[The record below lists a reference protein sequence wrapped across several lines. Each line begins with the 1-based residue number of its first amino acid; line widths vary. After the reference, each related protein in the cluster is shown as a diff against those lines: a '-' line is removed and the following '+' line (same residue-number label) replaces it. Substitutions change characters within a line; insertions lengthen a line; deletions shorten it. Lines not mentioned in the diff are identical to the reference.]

1 VLLVG
6 IEAMSDVTQCPEC
19 GTRFKVSAEQL
30 DAHDG
35 LVRCGRCR
43 EAFNAREHMQDEEPS
58 PQLPLPIEEQAIG
71 ENSVPADAS
80 LLLDEASAE
89 IAAETTET
97 DLTPIPNVSGLE
109 EEVLTLAQQVEVIE
123 ELAEVAPAP
132 TPRKHR
138 WVSVV
143 AALLLVLTLVAQAA
157 YFYRIQ
163 LAAHLP
169 GLKPL
174 LTQYCG
180 LLGCSVELPRQADLM
195 SIESSELE
203 SDRMQGNLITLHALL
218 HNRAPYAQAYPNL
231 ELTLT
236 DMQDAA
242 IARRV
247 FQPAEYLKAGDEIQ
261 KGLAANRE
269 LALALRMDTTDLKP
283 AGYRLFLFY
292 PQ

>member
-1 VLLVG
+1 
-6 IEAMSDVTQCPEC
+6 MSDITQCPEC
-19 GTRFKVSAEQL
+19 TTRFKVSEEQL
-30 DAHDG
+30 AAHDG
-35 LVRCGRCR
+35 LVRCGRCH
-43 EAFNAREHMQDEEPS
+43 EVFNAREHMQDEVPS
-58 PQLPLPIEEQAIG
+58 PQLSLPIEEQVATETSAI
-71 ENSVPADAS
+71 EETALIPE
-80 LLLDEASAE
+80 EANTE
-89 IAAETTET
+89 ITVEATET
-97 DLTPIPNVSGLE
+97 DLTPIPNVPGLE
-109 EEVLTLAQQVEVIE
+109 EEVLTLAQQVDVLE
-123 ELAEVAPAP
+123 ELTEEVPAPAP
-132 TPRKHR
+132 RKHL
-138 WVSVV
+138 WVGVLASV
-143 AALLLVLTLVAQAA
+143 LLALTLVAQAA
-157 YFYRIQ
+157 YFYRVE

-180 LLGCSVELPRQADLM
+180 LLDCTVDLPRQAESM

-203 SDRMQGNLITLHALL
+203 SDSVQANLITLHALL
-218 HNRAPYAQAYPNL
+218 HNRAPYSQAYPNL

-247 FQPAEYLKAGDEIQ
+247 FQPADYLKAGNDMQ

-269 LALALRMDTTDLKP
+269 LALALRMDTADLKP

>member
-1 VLLVG
+1 
-6 IEAMSDVTQCPEC
+6 MSDVTQCPEC

-58 PQLPLPIEEQAIG
+58 PQLPLPIEEQASG
-71 ENSVPADAS
+71 EDSAPADAS
-80 LLLDEASAE
+80 LLFDEASAE
-89 IAAETTET
+89 TAAETTET

-132 TPRKHR
+132 APRKHR
-138 WVSVV
+138 WEGVV

-157 YFYRIQ
+157 YFYRVE
-163 LAAHLP
+163 LAARLP

>member
-1 VLLVG
+1 
-6 IEAMSDVTQCPEC
+6 MSDVTQCPEC
-19 GTRFKVSAEQL
+19 TTRFKVSEEQL
-30 DAHDG
+30 AAHDG
-35 LVRCGRCR
+35 LVRCGRCH
-43 EAFNAREHMQDEEPS
+43 EVFNAREHLQDEGPS
-58 PQLPLPIEEQAIG
+58 PQLSLPIEEQA
-71 ENSVPADAS
+71 V
-80 LLLDEASAE
+80 
-89 IAAETTET
+89 AETPVAEEEAPSLADETNAEVTVTSTESET
-97 DLTPIPNVSGLE
+97 ESDLTPIPNVPGLE
-109 EEVLTLAQQVEVIE
+109 EEAPTLAQQVEIIE
-123 ELAEVAPAP
+123 ELTEEIPAPAP
-132 TPRKHR
+132 RKNR
-138 WVSVV
+138 WVGVV

-157 YFYRIQ
+157 YFYRVE
-163 LAAHLP
+163 LAARLP

-174 LTQYCG
+174 LTQYCD

-203 SDRMQGNLITLHALL
+203 SDRVQSNLVTLHALL

-247 FQPAEYLKAGDEIQ
+247 FQPSDYLKAGDEMQ
-261 KGLAANRE
+261 KGLATNRE
-269 LALALRMDTTDLKP
+269 LALALRIDTADLKP

>member
-1 VLLVG
+1 
-6 IEAMSDVTQCPEC
+6 MSNITQCPQCE
-19 GTRFKVSAEQL
+19 TRFKVSEEQL
-30 DAHDG
+30 CAHDG
-35 LVRCGRCR
+35 LVRCGRCH
-43 EAFNAREHMQDEEPS
+43 EVFNAREHLQDEEPS
-58 PQLPLPIEEQAIG
+58 PQLSLPIEEQAIA
-71 ENSVPADAS
+71 EAAPDTETVSPP
-80 LLLDEASAE
+80 DEALAE
-89 IAAETTET
+89 VVAET
-97 DLTPIPNVSGLE
+97 DLTPIPNVPGLE
-109 EEVLTLAQQVEVIE
+109 EEAPTLAQQVEIIE
-123 ELAEVAPAP
+123 ELTEEIPAPAP
-132 TPRKHR
+132 RKNH
-138 WVSVV
+138 WLSIV

-157 YFYRIQ
+157 YFYRVE

-174 LTQYCG
+174 LTQYCD

-203 SDRMQGNLITLHALL
+203 SDRVQSNLVTLHALL

-247 FQPAEYLKAGDEIQ
+247 FQPSDYLKTGDDMQ

-269 LALALRMDTTDLKP
+269 LALALHIDTSDLKP

>member
-1 VLLVG
+1 
-6 IEAMSDVTQCPEC
+6 MSDITQCPEC
-19 GTRFKVSAEQL
+19 TTRFKVSEEQL
-30 DAHDG
+30 AAHDG
-35 LVRCGRCR
+35 LVRCGRCH
-43 EAFNAREHMQDEEPS
+43 EVFNAREHMQDEEPS
-58 PQLPLPIEEQAIG
+58 PQLSLPIEEQTDTEPPVTEEEAHTP
-71 ENSVPADAS
+71 PA
-80 LLLDEASAE
+80 ETNAE
-89 IAAETTET
+89 VAAESVET

-109 EEVLTLAQQVEVIE
+109 EEASALASQVEIIE
-123 ELAEVAPAP
+123 ELTEEIPAPAP
-132 TPRKHR
+132 RKNR
-138 WVSVV
+138 WIGVM

-157 YFYRIQ
+157 YFYRVE

-174 LTQYCG
+174 LSRYCD
-180 LLGCSVELPRQADLM
+180 LLGGSVELPRQADLM

-203 SDRMQGNLITLHALL
+203 SDSVQSNLITLHALL

-247 FQPAEYLKAGDEIQ
+247 FQPSDYLKAGDHMQNGI
-261 KGLAANRE
+261 AANRE

>member
-1 VLLVG
+1 M
-6 IEAMSDVTQCPEC
+6 IDITQCPEC
-19 GTRFKVSAEQL
+19 ATRFKVSEEQL
-30 DAHDG
+30 AAHDG
-35 LVRCGRCR
+35 LVRCGRCHQV
-43 EAFNAREHMQDEEPS
+43 FNAREHLQDEEPS
-58 PQLPLPIEEQAIG
+58 PQLSLPIEEQAVTG
-71 ENSVPADAS
+71 STPETETLSPPDAV
-80 LLLDEASAE
+80 LAE
-89 IAAETTET
+89 VVAET
-97 DLTPIPNVSGLE
+97 DLTPIPNVPGLE
-109 EEVLTLAQQVEVIE
+109 EEALTLAQQVEVIE
-123 ELAEVAPAP
+123 ELTEEIPAPAP
-132 TPRKHR
+132 RKNQ
-138 WVSVV
+138 WLGITA
-143 AALLLVLTLVAQAA
+143 AALLSITLVAQAV
-157 YFYRIQ
+157 YFYRVE

-174 LTQYCG
+174 IIQYCD
-180 LLGCSVELPRQADLM
+180 LLGCTVALPHQADLM

-203 SDRMQGNLITLHALL
+203 SDRVQSNLVTLHALL

-247 FQPAEYLKAGDEIQ
+247 FQPSDYLKTGDEMQ

-269 LALALRMDTTDLKP
+269 LALALRIDTTDLKP

>member
-1 VLLVG
+1 MLLVG
-6 IEAMSDVTQCPEC
+6 KQAMSDVTQCPEC

-89 IAAETTET
+89 IAAERTET
-97 DLTPIPNVSGLE
+97 DLTTIPNVSGLE

-143 AALLLVLTLVAQAA
+143 TALLLVLTLVAQAA

>member
-1 VLLVG
+1 
-6 IEAMSDVTQCPEC
+6 MSDITQCPQC
-19 GTRFKVSAEQL
+19 DTRFKVSEEQL
-30 DAHDG
+30 SAHDG
-35 LVRCGRCR
+35 LVRCGRCH
-43 EAFNAREHMQDEEPS
+43 EVFNAREHLQDEEPS
-58 PQLPLPIEEQAIG
+58 PQLSLPIEEQAVT
-71 ENSVPADAS
+71 EAAPETETLSPPDES
-80 LLLDEASAE
+80 LAE
-89 IAAETTET
+89 VVAET
-97 DLTPIPNVSGLE
+97 DLTPIPNVPGLE
-109 EEVLTLAQQVEVIE
+109 EETPTLAQQVEVIE
-123 ELAEVAPAP
+123 ELTEEIPAPAP
-132 TPRKHR
+132 RKNR
-138 WVSVV
+138 WLGIV

-157 YFYRIQ
+157 YFYRVE

-174 LTQYCG
+174 LTQYCD

-203 SDRMQGNLITLHALL
+203 SDRVQSNLITLHALL

-247 FQPAEYLKAGDEIQ
+247 FQPSDYLKTGDDMQ

-269 LALALRMDTTDLKP
+269 LALALRIDTSDLKP
-283 AGYRLFLFY
+283 AGYRLFLLY

>member
-1 VLLVG
+1 
-6 IEAMSDVTQCPEC
+6 MSGVTQCPEC

-43 EAFNAREHMQDEEPS
+43 EVFNAREHMQDEEPS
-58 PQLPLPIEEQAIG
+58 PQLPLPIEEQPIG
-71 ENSVPADAS
+71 ENSAPADAS
-80 LLLDEASAE
+80 PLLDETSAE
-89 IAAETTET
+89 IAVETTEA
-97 DLTPIPNVSGLE
+97 DLNPVPNVSGLE

-123 ELAEVAPAP
+123 ELTEVVPTP

-138 WVSVV
+138 WVGVV
-143 AALLLVLTLVAQAA
+143 AALLLVLTLISQTA
-157 YFYRIQ
+157 YFYRVE

-180 LLGCSVELPRQADLM
+180 LLDCTVELPRQAESM

-203 SDRMQGNLITLHALL
+203 SDRVQGNLVTLHALL

-247 FQPAEYLKAGDEIQ
+247 FQPAEYLKAGDEMQ

>member
-1 VLLVG
+1 
-6 IEAMSDVTQCPEC
+6 MSDITQCPEC
-19 GTRFKVSAEQL
+19 ATRFKVSEEQL
-30 DAHDG
+30 AAHDG
-35 LVRCGRCR
+35 LVRCGRCHQV
-43 EAFNAREHMQDEEPS
+43 FNAREHLQDEEPS
-58 PQLPLPIEEQAIG
+58 PQLSLPIEEQAVTG
-71 ENSVPADAS
+71 SAPETETLSPPDAA
-80 LLLDEASAE
+80 LAE
-89 IAAETTET
+89 VVAET
-97 DLTPIPNVSGLE
+97 DLTPIPNVPGLE
-109 EEVLTLAQQVEVIE
+109 EEALTLAQQVEVIE
-123 ELAEVAPAP
+123 ELTEEIPAPAP
-132 TPRKHR
+132 RKNH
-138 WVSVV
+138 WLGITA
-143 AALLLVLTLVAQAA
+143 AALLSITLVAQAV
-157 YFYRIQ
+157 YFYRVE

-174 LTQYCG
+174 VIQYCD
-180 LLGCSVELPRQADLM
+180 LLGCTVELPHQADLM

-203 SDRMQGNLITLHALL
+203 SDRVQSNLVTLHALL

-247 FQPAEYLKAGDEIQ
+247 FQPSDYLKAGDEMQ

-269 LALALRMDTTDLKP
+269 LALALRIDTTDLKP

>member
-1 VLLVG
+1 
-6 IEAMSDVTQCPEC
+6 MSDVTQCPQC
-19 GTRFKVSAEQL
+19 DTRFKVSEEQL
-30 DAHDG
+30 SAHDG
-35 LVRCGRCR
+35 LVRCGRCH
-43 EAFNAREHMQDEEPS
+43 EVFNAREHLQDEEPS
-58 PQLPLPIEEQAIG
+58 PQLSLPIEEQAVT
-71 ENSVPADAS
+71 ETPVTEEEVPS
-80 LLLDEASAE
+80 PP
-89 IAAETTET
+89 AETNAEVTAELAET
-97 DLTPIPNVSGLE
+97 DLTPIPNVPELE
-109 EEVLTLAQQVEVIE
+109 EAAPTLAQQVEIIE
-123 ELAEVAPAP
+123 ELTEEIPAPAP
-132 TPRKHR
+132 RKNR
-138 WVSVV
+138 WLGIV

-157 YFYRIQ
+157 YFYRVE

-174 LTQYCG
+174 LTQYCD

-203 SDRMQGNLITLHALL
+203 SDRVQSNLVTLHALL

-247 FQPAEYLKAGDEIQ
+247 FQPSDYLKTGDDMQ

-269 LALALRMDTTDLKP
+269 LALALHIDTSDLKP